1 MRYKKITKAN
11 ILSRVNAVLETLPEN
26 YVFVIDYRKSLGP
39 GNVNIGQTKT
49 ELNIK
54 VFDTDLEDWTHQPNV
69 YHCTFEDSDGTTWWN
84 SQFADFERK
93 IERLWEAKNGT
104 EVADREETDRK

>member
-1 MRYKKITKAN
+1 MRRKNITKAN

-39 GNVNIGQTKT
+39 GNVNVGQTKT

-54 VFDTDLEDWTHQPNV
+54 VFDTDLEDWVRQPNV
-69 YHCTFEDSDGTTWWN
+69 FWQTFEDSDGTIWWN
-84 SQFADFERK
+84 SQFADFERA
-93 IERLWEAKNGT
+93 IERLREAKNGT
-104 EVADREETDRK
+104 EIA